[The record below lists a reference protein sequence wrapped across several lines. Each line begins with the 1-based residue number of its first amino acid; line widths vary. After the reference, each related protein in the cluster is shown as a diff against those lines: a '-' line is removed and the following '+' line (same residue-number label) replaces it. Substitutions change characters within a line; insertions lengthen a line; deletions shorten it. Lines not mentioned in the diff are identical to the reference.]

1 MSPKSTNLIQKE
13 EKKRIN
19 KLVRAAY
26 SKKKKKKKML
36 RNYDAHHKPL
46 SKEWTNKSSKT
57 KKETTQPF

>member
-26 SKKKKKKKML
+26 SKKKKKKML

>member
-26 SKKKKKKKML
+26 SKKKKKKNAQKL
-36 RNYDAHHKPL
+36 
-46 SKEWTNKSSKT
+46 
-57 KKETTQPF
+57 

>member
-13 EKKRIN
+13 KKKKRIN

-26 SKKKKKKKML
+26 SKKKKML
-36 RNYDAHHKPL
+36 RNYDTHHKPL
-46 SKEWTNKSSKT
+46 SKEWINKSSKT